1 VRILAI
7 DPGPQKCGVVLYD
20 TERRRVLEA
29 WKARPV
35 PELLDEITL
44 RIKAAECDLVAC
56 ERVQSYG
63 ISGSSLLYTAE
74 VFGRVR
80 ERAILGGCQFVW
92 LTRRDVLLWLD
103 LLGAP
108 GNRDAAVRARM
119 IEMHGGERAT
129 AIGTKRTPGALY
141 GVSSHAWQA
150 LGLAVAVA
158 ATMHPE
164 RSA

>member
-1 VRILAI
+1 MIILAV
-7 DPGPQKCGVVLYD
+7 DPGPQKCGAVIYD
-20 TERRRVLEA
+20 KDKKRVLQA

-35 PELLDEITL
+35 GELLDDITL
-44 RIKAAECDLVAC
+44 LVKSGEVHVVAC

-74 VFGRVR
+74 TFGRVR
-80 ERAILGGCQFVW
+80 ERATLAGASWVYM
-92 LTRRDVLLWLD
+92 TRRDVLLWLD
-103 LLGAP
+103 LLGSP

-119 IEMHGGERAT
+119 IEMHGGERSL
-129 AIGTKRTPGALY
+129 AIGTKRAPGALY
-141 GVSSHAWQA
+141 GVTSHAWQA

-164 RSA
+164 RSE